1 MSNWWEEFSHDRF
14 LYFSLDWTIRV
25 FNFHFCNLIRLSVQ
39 WWSIYSQTQPH
50 SMYIATLY
58 VYIHVHLW
66 LIFIVKVEVVV
77 VPQFCFFYH
86 WVGYRCVLQ
95 CAKEGRP
102 LPRQAAFTC
111 CLTMEAVKILAYGFD
126 ADQMVL
132 CGFLS
137 MFATCFLKGFGGLS
151 WFLKCIFYFF

>member
-1 MSNWWEEFSHDRF
+1 MKTSKLFDGFNVFISRHLFPPHEFDTVLKAVEENGGQVHIGFD
-14 LYFSLDWTIRV
+14 
-25 FNFHFCNLIRLSVQ
+25 LSRNG
-39 WWSIYSQTQPH
+39 
-50 SMYIATLY
+50 
-58 VYIHVHLW
+58 
-66 LIFIVKVEVVV
+66 END
-77 VPQFCFFYH
+77 YH
-86 WVGYRCVLQ
+86 IISCRKHYKFQDLKSKGCKMIGYRCVLQ